1 MRPRRP
7 LLAFAA
13 AFLWVLLFAVLP
25 WQASFEGWPWA
36 RACFAMLLFG
46 VPGFCLHALLDD
58 ERRLDPLVRIPA
70 ALCLSVGLTG
80 VLGFAGSVL
89 RLPAAVVPVGLLST
103 GAAGIVV
110 LVLQGGLRATS
121 PAQPLRDRDRLLD
134 GALLLFAVALAARLC
149 LAPGLSSDDL
159 THVARIAAFQQR
171 EQLGFQGIAFGG
183 ENVIAPRYWLAFW
196 PLAAALLSTLSAI
209 EPLELTTNY
218 LGAILGAVACL
229 AVHNLARS
237 LGASRR
243 LGVCAALGQ
252 VGGLLLASARDQ
264 PGVLFFNRVTEDK
277 FFAFFVLA
285 PIVTQLVLTYLDRP
299 TRAKLARVALAWLA
313 LTLSHPTSL
322 GMVALVVVAFCALEL
337 LLARRRE
344 ALVVLAVIV
353 PLTGAAA
360 LVRFVPH
367 VYHQR
372 VFFDVETAR
381 EEKEITAGRK
391 RRLTQIRGTPFY
403 GIGPGSAG
411 TTARAIGCAV
421 LLLALVRARRRRD
434 ARYVLAALTV
444 VGAAVVPYTGW
455 ILGRLVTPFH
465 LWRILS
471 LVPYGIGTAFV
482 LGCVR
487 NLPVMRRWRTPI
499 AGRTAVV
506 GGAVLL
512 SAIVIQMGERP
523 ATRLA
528 ALQLRPDWQ
537 HTLVVPP
544 DLELPYGDV
553 VELGRALRTAVGD
566 GGIVLA
572 SRSLNDLIP
581 SLAPNASLL
590 TFRSPMQTTLHAGIP
605 ADEVRRRW
613 RDHGRVV
620 DGTASPAAAARV
632 LAAER
637 VTLVLARVDETWLER
652 IPNDVLPRT
661 RLARVGAVEI
671 YRLDANE
678 RPI

>member
-1 MRPRRP
+1 MRPRRA
-7 LLAFAA
+7 LLAVAA
-13 AFLWVLLFAVLP
+13 ASLWVLLFAVLP
-25 WQASFEGWPWA
+25 WQGLLGAWPWW
-36 RACFAMLLFG
+36 RAGFAMLLFG

-58 ERRLDPLVRIPA
+58 ERALDPLVRIPA

-80 VLGFAGSVL
+80 LLGFAGSVL
-89 RLPAAVVPVGLLST
+89 WLPTAVVPIGLLSF
-103 GAAGIVV
+103 GAVGIVA
-110 LVLQGGLRATS
+110 LVLRGGLHAKHPMPR
-121 PAQPLRDRDRLLD
+121 LRDGDRLID
-134 GALLLFAVALAARLC
+134 GALLVFAVALAARLC

-171 EQLGFQGIAFGG
+171 EHLGFQGIAFGG

-196 PLAAALLSTLSAI
+196 PLVVALLSTISAI
-209 EPLELTTNY
+209 DPLELTTNY
-218 LGAILGAVACL
+218 LGAVLGAVACL

-237 LGASRR
+237 LGATRR
-243 LGVCAALGQ
+243 LAVTAALGQ

-313 LTLSHPTSL
+313 LTFSHPTSL
-322 GMVALVVVAFCALEL
+322 GMVALVLGAFCMLEL

-344 ALVVLAVIV
+344 ALVVLAVVV
-353 PLTGAAA
+353 PLTAVAA

-367 VYHQR
+367 GYHQH

-391 RRLTQIRGTPFY
+391 RRLSQIRGTPFY

-411 TTARAIGCAV
+411 ATTRAIGGAV
-421 LLLALVRARRRRD
+421 LLLALVRARRQRD

-444 VGAAVVPYTGW
+444 VGSAVVPYTGW

-482 LGCVR
+482 LGYVR
-487 NLPVMRRWRTPI
+487 DLPVMQRWRTPV

-506 GGAVLL
+506 GGALLL
-512 SAIVIQMGERP
+512 SAMVIRMGERP
-523 ATRLA
+523 ATRLT
-528 ALQLRPDWQ
+528 ALHLPHGWQ
-537 HTLVVPP
+537 HTLAVAP
-544 DLELPYGDV
+544 DLELPYGEV
-553 VELGRALRTAVGD
+553 AELGRALRTAVGD
-566 GGIVLA
+566 GAIVLA
-572 SRSLNDLIP
+572 NRSLNDLIP

-590 TFRSPMQTTLHAGIP
+590 TFRSPMQTTLHAGITP
-605 ADEVRRRW
+605 DEVRRRW
-613 RDHGRVV
+613 RDHSRVV

-637 VTLVLARVDETWLER
+637 VTLVLARVDETWLDR
-652 IPNDVLPRT
+652 IPEDVLPRT
-661 RLARVGAVEI
+661 RIARVGAVEI